1 LLAMKKF
8 IVITL
13 VFFAG
18 VSMAQNVGIGPIVPT
33 ERLHIHG
40 GAAQTTSIGF
50 TSNSLQAS
58 TTSSFKIGL
67 FANAAIPQTRYGFL
81 DLPAFTPF
89 YMIQGSFVRMHVNR
103 IGNVGMGTDAIDPYK
118 LLVNGPLLITPGS
131 SPSAVLNLV
140 DSVSTP
146 VNIGSGLYVS
156 KRLNNQNNFFQFVL
170 EGNRSQAYIEANFK
184 NGTVNQGVAMIKFDS
199 SGRVGIG
206 DYIIDKK
213 LATELHVFGDQTIEG
228 IEGGRTRLLLRG
240 SDNNSNFGSRIIFAY
255 NDKFPLPGETYQNF
269 FLRLRDRN
277 LGDNANQDGVFEIG
291 HTLQQTTP
299 PSINSSTGLVFN
311 ELQQVGIRK
320 FPDKSEAA
328 TVKVDISGPV
338 RIAGGLLIQEV
349 GESAGKVLV
358 SDASGRATWQ
368 NPPKITLDQPSVSG
382 QSVVE
387 FRNQGVYVGGFGYS
401 AASNRYFLY
410 DGPTNT
416 NPLLIKNGRIGIGNR
431 ESTTNTLEV
440 NGNASKATAGDWL
453 ANSDA
458 RLKKDI
464 QPLQGAL
471 QKLLQLK
478 GITYQWKDDKTGTN
492 RPEGNQMGFTAQ
504 NIQQVFPQLVS
515 TDAQGFLQTAYGT
528 YDALYVEAIRQLVA
542 KVELLE
548 KRIEQL
554 SADKK

>member
-1 LLAMKKF
+1 MRNIF
-8 IVITL
+8 TL
-13 VFFAG
+13 VLCCIAI
-18 VSMAQNVGIGPIVPT
+18 SASTQNVGIGPIVPT
-33 ERLHIHG
+33 EKLHIHG

-50 TSNSLQAS
+50 TSNALQRF
-58 TTSSFKIGL
+58 TTATSFKIGL
-67 FANAAIPQTRYGFL
+67 FASNANPDTRYGFL

-89 YMIQGSFVRMHVNR
+89 YMIQGGFVRMHVNR
-103 IGNVGMGTDAIDPYK
+103 DGNVGIGSNAIDPYK
-118 LLVNGPLLITPGS
+118 LLVNGPQLITPGS
-131 SPSAVLNLV
+131 SPSAVLYLV
-140 DSVSTP
+140 DSTSTP
-146 VNIGSGLYVS
+146 VNVGSGLSVS

-170 EGNRSQAYIEANFK
+170 EGNRSQSYIEANFK
-184 NGTVNQGVAMIKFDS
+184 NGTANQGVAMMKFDS

-240 SDNNSNFGSRIIFAY
+240 SDNNLNYGSIVLFSY
-255 NDKFPLPGETYQNF
+255 NEKFPLPGETYQNF

-277 LGDNANQDGVFEIG
+277 LGGNANQDGVFEIG

-299 PSINSSTGLVFN
+299 PSINPSTGLVFN

-328 TVKVDISGPV
+328 TIKVDISGPV
-338 RIAGGLLIQEV
+338 RIAGGLLIQGI

-358 SDASGRATWQ
+358 TDAIGRATWQ
-368 NPPKITLDQPSVSG
+368 NPSRITLDQPSATG
-382 QSVVE
+382 QSVLE
-387 FRNQGVYVGGFGYS
+387 FRNQGVYVGGFGWSEAS
-401 AASNRYFLY
+401 ARYFLY

-431 ESTTNTLEV
+431 EPTTNALEV

-458 RLKKDI
+458 RLKKEI
-464 QPLQGAL
+464 TPLNNAL
-471 QKLLQLK
+471 EKLLQLK
-478 GITYQWKDDKTGTN
+478 GVTYEWNDDKTGTK
-492 RPEGNQMGFTAQ
+492 RPAGKQMGFTAQ

-515 TDAQGFLQTAYGT
+515 TDAQGYLQTSYGT
-528 YDALYVEAIRQLVA
+528 YDALYVEAI
-542 KVELLE
+542 KELLQKIQVLE
-548 KRIEQL
+548 KKIQAL
-554 SADKK
+554 QQ

>member
-1 LLAMKKF
+1 MKKF

-13 VFFAG
+13 VFFAS

-40 GAAQTTSIGF
+40 GADQTTSIGF
-50 TSNSLQAS
+50 TSNSLQAATS
-58 TTSSFKIGL
+58 SSFKIGL
-67 FANAAIPQTRYGFL
+67 FANTANPQTRYGFL

-89 YMIQGSFVRMHVNR
+89 YMIQGGFGRMHINR
-103 IGNVGMGTDAIDPYK
+103 DGNVAMGANAIDPYK
-118 LLVNGPLLITPGS
+118 LLVNGPQLITPGS
-131 SPSAVLNLV
+131 SPSAALYLV
-140 DSVSTP
+140 DSTSTP
-146 VNIGSGLYVS
+146 VNVGSGLSVS

-170 EGNRSQAYIEANFK
+170 EGNRSQSYIEANFK

-199 SGRVGIG
+199 IGRVGIG
-206 DYIIDKK
+206 NSILEKS
-213 LATELHVFGDQTIEG
+213 LRGQLHVFGSQTIEAS
-228 IEGGRTRLLLRG
+228 EGDRASLFLHG
-240 SDNNSNFGSRIIFAY
+240 SENNLNLGSRIFFSY
-255 NDKFPLPGETYQNF
+255 YQRSPLPGETYQNF
-269 FLRLRDRN
+269 FMRLRDRN
-277 LGDNANQDGVFEIG
+277 LGGNANQDGVFEIG
-291 HTLQQTTP
+291 HTSQQATP
-299 PSINSSTGLVFN
+299 PIINSSTGFVFN

-338 RIAGGLLIQEV
+338 RIAGGLLIQGV
-349 GESAGKVLV
+349 GESAGKVLIT
-358 SDASGRATWQ
+358 DAIGRATWQ
-368 NPPKITLDQPSVSG
+368 NPPKITLDQASASG
-382 QSVVE
+382 QSVIE
-387 FRNQGVYVGGFGYS
+387 FRNQGIYVGGFGWS
-401 AASNRYFLY
+401 EASSRYFLY

-478 GITYQWKDDKTGTN
+478 GITYQWNDSQTGTS
-492 RPEGNQMGFTAQ
+492 RPEGKQMGFTAQ

-515 TDAQGFLQTAYGT
+515 ADAQGFLQTAYGT
-528 YDALYVEAIRQLVA
+528 YDALYVEAI
-542 KVELLE
+542 KELLKKIEVLEE
-548 KRIEQL
+548 KVKAL
-554 SADKK
+554 SK